1 MTQSR
6 EAMIERK
13 MMNNATKKY
22 PKNFSNTFVREAFEN
37 TFEDYEQY
45 REKPRL
51 TSAEQVIETLKE
63 QDGDD
68 EITIDTPEAT
78 QAPVDEAEQTETPKS
93 TDGLTFE
100 EWKAQKIKDG
110 AKGERE
116 EEEKEDD
123 LPF

>member
-1 MTQSR
+1 
-6 EAMIERK
+6 
-13 MMNNATKKY
+13 MNNATKKY

-68 EITIDTPEAT
+68 EITIDTPN
-78 QAPVDEAEQTETPKS
+78 APQTPVSEPNTADASKS
-93 TDGLTFE
+93 TEGLTFD
-100 EWKAQKIKDG
+100 EWKTQKIKDG

-116 EEEKEDD
+116 EKEKEDE